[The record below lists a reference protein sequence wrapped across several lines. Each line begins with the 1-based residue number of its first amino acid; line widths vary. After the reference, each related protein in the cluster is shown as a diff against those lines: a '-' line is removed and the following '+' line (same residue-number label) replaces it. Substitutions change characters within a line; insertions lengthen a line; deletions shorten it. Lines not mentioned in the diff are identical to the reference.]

1 MTLIPVNRRQIMG
14 SIAGLGLG
22 ALVPSAGAQEVQGS
36 PGDAGSI
43 HGDMLRDISKAV
55 GGKPITEKD
64 GLYNLVALLAGPD
77 FELIGKP
84 DQDVL
89 RKLIDIVFGAPTA
102 DEMMK
107 QIEELEKSVSKTIGE
122 LAAAIIR
129 IARSSIQYAREK
141 AKEHPQIV
149 KIVVSDV
156 SGAMSGATAAKKFG
170 KRAVLICATAGAIGS
185 SALTALGVEI

>member
-1 MTLIPVNRRQIMG
+1 MPLIPVNRRQIMG

-22 ALVPSAGAQEVQGS
+22 ALVPRAGAQEVQGS
-36 PGDAGSI
+36 PGDAGAI

-55 GGKPITEKD
+55 GGKSITEKD

-77 FELIGKP
+77 FELIGKA

-89 RKLIDIVFGAPTA
+89 RKLIDIVLGTPTA

-107 QIEELEKSVSKTIGE
+107 RIEELEKSVSKTIGE

-129 IARSSIQYAREK
+129 IA
-141 AKEHPQIV
+141 
-149 KIVVSDV
+149 
-156 SGAMSGATAAKKFG
+156 
-170 KRAVLICATAGAIGS
+170 
-185 SALTALGVEI
+185 